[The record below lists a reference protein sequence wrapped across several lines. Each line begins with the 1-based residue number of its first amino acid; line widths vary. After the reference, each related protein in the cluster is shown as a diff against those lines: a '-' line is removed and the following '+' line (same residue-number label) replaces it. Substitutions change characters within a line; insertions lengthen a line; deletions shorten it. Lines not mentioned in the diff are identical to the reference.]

1 MTHLRAKKA
10 LTVGKLCIAR
20 FGVISTN
27 CRPAVLSIDE
37 ISSASEAD
45 FKPLLAGQKSPDG
58 ALPAA
63 REIHLHP
70 IVNVILREA

>member
-1 MTHLRAKKA
+1 MTHLRAKKTP
-10 LTVGKLCIAR
+10 TVGNLCIER

-37 ISSASEAD
+37 ISSASRAD
-45 FKPLLAGQKSPDG
+45 FTPLPAGQKSPDG

-70 IVNVILREA
+70 VVNVILREA